1 MDFFEHQ
8 EVARKK
14 SHVLVFYFILALTGI
29 IAAVYGLGIAID
41 AFTGNGSG
49 NITWWQPELFLM
61 TAGGTVV
68 VVFLAS
74 TFKTMQLSGG
84 GEVVARELGGREVD
98 IHTTDYHER
107 RLINIVEEMAIASGV
122 PVPTVYVMDSEESIN
137 AFAAG
142 RTTSDAVVGVTR
154 GCMTLLTRDEL
165 QGVIA
170 HEFSHILNGDMR
182 LNMRLIGLLFGILF
196 LALMGELIIRSAFRG
211 GRHTSRN
218 KDGASAALVIMLA
231 GVGLLAI
238 GYIGSFFAK
247 LIKASISRQ
256 REYLADASAVQFTR
270 NPDGI
275 AGALQKIGGLKAGS
289 TVAHPMAKDASHLFF
304 GNALT
309 SSLLATHPPLPDRI
323 SRLVPSWNGEFSAVS
338 LPPITEREDQRSS
351 RERTTS
357 DSRGSALP
365 GRTLP
370 GMFLD
375 GGEGKVHL
383 TDEEAIESMSALHP
397 EQIQLGEEIHASIP
411 EHWIAFCHS
420 LSGAQA
426 IIFALLLGQ
435 DESLRNAELS
445 RLRQETDDATYDAV
459 SSLFGEIRN
468 IHSAV
473 KLALV
478 DLSISS
484 LRKLS
489 SGEYQRFRKIIT
501 ELINSDKRVDLFEFA
516 LLNIVTRHLDN
527 YFEHRPPPKI
537 KYRNLRSLSDE
548 AGVVITTLA
557 AMSHPDDDNSVQDAF
572 RKASN
577 HIANTLGATISF
589 KSAEECGLHQIEA
602 ALNKFSK
609 ATPSVKKHL
618 LQAASKSVMADGAIS
633 SREAELIRA
642 MADAMGCPI
651 PPFVRTA
658 VLI

>member
-8 EVARKK
+8 EEARKK
-14 SHVLVFYFILALTGI
+14 SHVLVFYFILAIIGI
-29 IAAVYGLGIAID
+29 VAAVYGLALAIQI
-41 AFTGNGSG
+41 FTGSD
-49 NITWWQPELFLM
+49 TSAESLWRPELFLA
-61 TAGGTVV
+61 TAAGTIA

-84 GEVVARELGGREVD
+84 GEVVARELGGREIDV
-98 IHTTDYHER
+98 HTTDFHER

-122 PVPTVYVMDSEESIN
+122 PVPTVYVMDSEGSIN

-196 LALMGELIIRSAFRG
+196 LALMGELIIRSSFRG
-211 GRHTSRN
+211 SRHTSRN

-238 GYIGSFFAK
+238 GYVGSFFAK

-275 AGALQKIGGLKAGS
+275 AGALQKIGGLTAGS

-304 GNALT
+304 GNAL
-309 SSLLATHPPLPDRI
+309 SSSILATHPPLSDRI
-323 SRLVPSWNGEFSAVS
+323 QRLDPSWDGKYSAIS
-338 LPPITEREDQRSS
+338 LPPITEKEDRRRS
-351 RERTTS
+351 RERPA
-357 DSRGSALP
+357 SALP

-397 EQIQLGEEIHASIP
+397 EQIQLGEEIHEALP
-411 EHWIAFCHS
+411 EHWIEACHS

-426 IIFALLLGQ
+426 IVFALLLAQ

-445 RLRQETDDATYDAV
+445 RLRQETDDVTYAAV
-459 SSLFGEIRN
+459 SKLFGEIRS

-478 DLSISS
+478 DLAIHS

-489 SGEYQRFRKIIT
+489 SGEYQRFRKVIT
-501 ELINSDKRVDLFEFA
+501 DLIHSDRKVDLFEFA
-516 LLNIVTRHLDN
+516 LLSVVTRHLDN
-527 YFEHRPPPKI
+527 YFEHRRPPKI
-537 KYRNLRSLSDE
+537 KYRNLRSLSRE
-548 AGVVITTLA
+548 TGIFITTLA
-557 AMSHPDDDNSVQDAF
+557 AMSHPDDEKAIKDAF
-572 RKASN
+572 RKAAN
-577 HIANTLGATISF
+577 HIANTLGTEITF
-589 KSAEECGLHQIEA
+589 KSAEECGLDQIEA
-602 ALNKFSK
+602 ALEKFAK

-618 LQAASKSVMADGAIS
+618 LEAASKSVMADGAIS

-642 MADAMGCPI
+642 MADSMGCPI

>member
-8 EVARKK
+8 EQARKK
-14 SHVLVFYFILALTGI
+14 SHVLVFYFVLALAGI
-29 IAAVYGLGIAID
+29 IAAIYGLGLAIQT
-41 AFTGNGSG
+41 FTGSGSL
-49 NITWWQPELFLM
+49 NASWWQPDLFLM
-61 TAGGTVV
+61 TAGGTSV

-74 TFKTMQLSGG
+74 TFKIMQLSGG
-84 GEVVARELGGREVD
+84 GEVVARELGGREID

-122 PVPTVYVMDSEESIN
+122 PVPTVYVMDSEDSIN

-154 GCMTLLTRDEL
+154 GCMTVLTRDEL

-196 LALMGELIIRSAFRG
+196 LALMGELIIRNAFRG
-211 GRHTSRN
+211 SRHTSRN
-218 KDGASAALVIMLA
+218 KDGDSAALVIMLA

-247 LIKASISRQ
+247 MIKASISRQ

-270 NPDGI
+270 NPEGI

-304 GNALT
+304 GNALS
-309 SSLLATHPPLPDRI
+309 SSLLATHPPLPNRI
-323 SRLVPSWNGEFSAVS
+323 RRLVPSWNGEYSAVS
-338 LPPITEREDQRSS
+338 LPPITEREDQRSD
-351 RERTTS
+351 RKRPTS
-357 DSRGSALP
+357 GFP
-365 GRTLP
+365 GRALP

-397 EQIQLGEEIHASIP
+397 EQIQLGEDIHASIP
-411 EHWIAFCHS
+411 EHWIESCHS

-426 IIFALLLGQ
+426 IVFALLLAQ

-445 RLRQETDDATYDAV
+445 RLRQETDDATYEAV
-459 SSLFGEIRN
+459 SGLFSEIRN

-478 DLSISS
+478 DLSIHS

-501 ELINSDKRVDLFEFA
+501 DLIHSDKKVDLFEFT
-516 LLNIVTRHLDN
+516 LLNVVTRHLDN
-527 YFEHRPPPKI
+527 YFEHRRPPKI
-537 KYRNLRSLSDE
+537 KYRNLRSLSSE
-548 AGVVITTLA
+548 AGIVITTLA
-557 AMSHPDDDNSVQDAF
+557 AMSHPDDSKAVEDAF
-572 RKASN
+572 NKASN
-577 HIANTLGATISF
+577 HIANTLGTEIAF
-589 KSAEECGLHQIEA
+589 KSADQCGLDQIEA
-602 ALNKFSK
+602 ALDKFAR
-609 ATPSVKKHL
+609 ATPRVKKYL
-618 LQAASKSVMADGAIS
+618 LEAASKSVMADGAIS

-658 VLI
+658 TLIED